1 MLKQGLTVKPLVMG
15 ILFTA
20 RIALAA
26 AVRFKPCAHSPFVRR
41 KIKA

>member
-1 MLKQGLTVKPLVMG
+1 MLKQGLVVKPLVMG

-26 AVRFKPCAHSPFVRR
+26 AVRFNRAHTRLLCAAR
-41 KIKA
+41 